1 MTYSANFREKTS
13 VTSGEEPLYL
23 LEITH
28 PQLTQPV
35 RVVRDTADLVSN
47 GATFVA
53 FSFDIQ
59 LPDDTP
65 TQMPTCPIRMDNV
78 GRELTQWLDASSG
91 GIGSQVRVMMVMRD
105 EPDVLEFDVTL
116 DLMNVK
122 QTAAYITGELGYEN
136 TLGMPAL
143 IASYRP
149 DNTPSIF

>member
-1 MTYSANFREKTS
+1 
-13 VTSGEEPLYL
+13 
-23 LEITH
+23 
-28 PQLTQPV
+28 
-35 RVVRDTADLVSN
+35 
-47 GATFVA
+47 
-53 FSFDIQ
+53 
-59 LPDDTP
+59 
-65 TQMPTCPIRMDNV
+65 MPTCPIRMDNV